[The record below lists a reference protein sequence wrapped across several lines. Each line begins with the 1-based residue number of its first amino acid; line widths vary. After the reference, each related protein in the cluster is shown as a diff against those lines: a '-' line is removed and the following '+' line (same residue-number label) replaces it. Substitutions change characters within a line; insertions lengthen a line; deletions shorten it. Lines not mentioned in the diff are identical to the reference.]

1 MDTELPLVVSQQIL
15 RSSTLSLNHKSERIG
30 HVTELHLTLRI
41 GAYGPHLSIGG
52 GYAKQLRNLP
62 RIGRRYNRPG
72 CGISVLGYRQKF
84 GGAGLVINK
93 RPDVSAGAGCCPISN
108 SG

>member
-1 MDTELPLVVSQQIL
+1 MDTEFPLVVTQQIL

-72 CGISVLGYRQKF
+72 CAIPVLGNRQKLD
-84 GGAGLVINK
+84 GAGLDITNG
-93 RPDVSAGAGCCPISN
+93 PDVGTGDGRYAI
-108 SG
+108 